1 MNYILDKSK
10 SINSKRQPKNLK
22 RILTSSK
29 FDSNISETRVS
40 RCGDRRCKTCPDLT
54 VGKEITFLNN
64 KRFEVRSNM
73 NCKTEYVVYTLTCKN
88 CGEFYVG
95 KTTNM
100 LKQRMT
106 VHRQQT
112 NDPNLRILNVKKHFH
127 LCSGGRFTIFP
138 IYRVSNS
145 NDSMLDEKEKLFIK
159 FLQPS
164 LNA

>member
-1 MNYILDKSK
+1 M
-10 SINSKRQPKNLK
+10 
-22 RILTSSK
+22 
-29 FDSNISETRVS
+29 S
-40 RCGDRRCKTCPDLT
+40 RCGDRRCKTCSDLT
-54 VGKEITFLNN
+54 EGKEITFLKS

-73 NCKTEYVVYTLTCKN
+73 NYKTEYVVYTLTCKN

-112 NDPNLRILNVKKHFH
+112 NDPTCNFRVLNVNKYFH
-127 LCSGGRFTIFP
+127 SCSGVGESLLFSPFTGCQIL
-138 IYRVSNS
+138 
-145 NDSMLDEKEKLFIK
+145 MTACWMKKKKTFINI
-159 FLQPS
+159 LEPS